1 MMKFR
6 EILNSQCGFTLIE
19 HIVVFVLIC
28 FLLGGIATCSDI
40 ASKGKYT
47 ATAIVKKGDVVYR
60 PLVKLPDAGKIGGVC
75 AGMAYKWGVEPWIPR
90 TIFIVGSIVVG
101 GGIFA
106 YICFAIFLDSAPT
119 PDDYFAR
126 VNGAS

>member
-1 MMKFR
+1 M
-6 EILNSQCGFTLIE
+6 LNNQRGYTLIE
-19 HIVVFVLIC
+19 IIIVFVLIC
-28 FLLGGIATCSDI
+28 FLLGGIATCSGV
-40 ASKGKYT
+40 ASRGGYA

-75 AGMAYKWGVEPWIPR
+75 AGMAYKWGIEPWIPR
-90 TIFIVGSIVVG
+90 TIFIVGAIVVG
-101 GGIFA
+101 GGILA

-119 PDDYFAR
+119 PDDYLAR